1 MNGATTDPCARISNP
16 PKTTRIKIIG
26 AVQFFLTCKN
36 IHNSRSISINSY
48 RAKIDFKRFNMGS
61 SQINSFNEIFLK
73 LT

>member
-26 AVQFFLTCKN
+26 ASQSFFLTCKN

-48 RAKIDFKRFNMGS
+48 RTKIDF
-61 SQINSFNEIFLK
+61 
-73 LT
+73 